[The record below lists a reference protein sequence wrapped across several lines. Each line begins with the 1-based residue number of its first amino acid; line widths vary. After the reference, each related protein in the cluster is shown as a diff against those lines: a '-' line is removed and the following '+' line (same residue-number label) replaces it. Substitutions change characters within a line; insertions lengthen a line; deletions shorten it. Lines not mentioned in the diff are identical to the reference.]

1 MCQNHE
7 QEEAW
12 SWGERIESLRYH
24 QSKFVSGNLSSGL
37 VAERQ
42 NDKQIVGWK
51 KKNNVKCRKKTK
63 IVVTNNIRPNY
74 QGIKTV

>member
-7 QEEAW
+7 QKEAW
-12 SWGERIESLRYH
+12 SWRERIESLRYH

-51 KKNNVKCRKKTK
+51 KRTMWSAEKRQK
-63 IVVTNNIRPNY
+63 
-74 QGIKTV
+74 

>member
-7 QEEAW
+7 QKEAW

-51 KKNNVKCRKKTK
+51 KKEQCEVQKKDK
-63 IVVTNNIRPNY
+63 NSSY
-74 QGIKTV
+74 